1 MYHCEQC
8 FREITSYEYY
18 ANNHLCAYCSRFK
31 YKNLK
36 RLPSN
41 YKFK

>member
-18 ANNHLCAYCSRFK
+18 ANDHLCAYCRRFY
-31 YKNLK
+31 YKNIK
-36 RLPSN
+36 KLPVN
-41 YKFK
+41 FKFK

>member
-1 MYHCEQC
+1 MYHCENC

-18 ANNHLCAYCSRFK
+18 TNGHLCAYCRRYRS
-31 YKNLK
+31 KNITK
-36 RLPSN
+36 LPVN

>member
-18 ANNHLCAYCSRFK
+18 ANEHLCAYCRRF
-31 YKNLK
+31 YSKNIK
-36 RLPSN
+36 KLPVN
-41 YKFK
+41 CKFK